1 MFDFQIFAQ
10 WLMPLAQMLPEE
22 SRTTGLL
29 AYHLMAVALFSVVG
43 IIVLGICLLLI
54 EKLTP
59 YSVTKELVEEHNT
72 ALAIVIAAII
82 LGVALIIAASILG

>member
-1 MFDFQIFAQ
+1 MFDFHTLTE
-10 WLMPLAQMLPEE
+10 WLMPLAQTLPDE
-22 SRTTGLL
+22 SRTGLL
-29 AYHLMAVALFSVVG
+29 GYHLLAVGLFSVVG

-59 YSVTKELVEEHNT
+59 YSVTKELVDEHNT

>member
-1 MFDFQIFAQ
+1 MFDIHNVSL
-10 WLMPLAQMLPEE
+10 WLMPLAQTLPDEP
-22 SRTTGLL
+22 RTGLL
-29 AYHLMAVALFSVVG
+29 GYHLMAVGLFSVVG

-59 YSVTKELVEEHNT
+59 YSVTKELIDEHNT

-82 LGVALIIAASILG
+82 LGVSMIIAASILG